1 MLLTYLLGLFDVML
15 YALYIVAILDVL
27 GIIYIIYNVIKKK
40 VEFSKIFT
48 LGTIILLQIL
58 TICLVV
64 YVYLELSDGQYHF
77 YMNTK
82 TSLENIHNVKLDKYD
97 GKIQRDLSTEE
108 VLIRKQCQRQH
119 LRNILIV

>member
-1 MLLTYLLGLFDVML
+1 MKEIFVLLNSTIRDLFRKNNFW
-15 YALYIVAILDVL
+15 L
-27 GIIYIIYNVIKKK
+27 GI
-40 VEFSKIFT
+40 T